1 MSQQRSVVAALVV
14 WLTVLQGAAA
24 GLAWFLRQR
33 TNQELRTQSST
44 NEELQRELAQ
54 ARPVPVVETR
64 MAAPK
69 WRLPE
74 SSDVAGTMQLVQ
86 AIGDAAKVAFD
97 DIKAV
102 PSNTVGKQPFQV
114 VVRGTARQVTTFLA
128 AIEQNSR
135 LLVIENGR
143 FLAGGDDGV
152 VAELGI
158 ATYHLGGRQ

>member
-1 MSQQRSVVAALVV
+1 MSQQRSIVATMVVA
-14 WLTVLQGAAA
+14 LTVLQGAAA
-24 GLAWFLRQR
+24 GLAWFLRQDANR
-33 TNQELRTQSST
+33 ELRTHLST
-44 NEELQRELAQ
+44 NEGLQRELAH
-54 ARPVPVVETR
+54 ARPAPSGETR
-64 MAAPK
+64 VPAPK

-74 SSDVAGTMQLVQ
+74 IPDVAGTMQVVQ
-86 AIGDAAKVAFD
+86 SIGDVAKVTFD

-102 PSNTVGKQPFQV
+102 ATNTIGKQPFSV

-128 AIEQNSR
+128 AIEQSSR